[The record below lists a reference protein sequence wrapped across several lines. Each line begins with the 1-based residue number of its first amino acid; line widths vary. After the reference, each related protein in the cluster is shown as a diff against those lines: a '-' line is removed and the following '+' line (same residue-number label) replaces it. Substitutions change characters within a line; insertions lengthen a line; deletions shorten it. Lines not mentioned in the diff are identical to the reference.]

1 MDFSKATRCSEEAAK
16 AAVKVSFPEPAAGS
30 YNVTDVAAMM
40 VDNPDYDKNI
50 VNGKHLDKDGKYE
63 VDAKIVYLE
72 FRVDGQKRPLRLT
85 PWQLTRQTSDG
96 MGLDASMSALDM
108 ERELPRS
115 FTFNVSK
122 ELGTIITSKNT
133 PKQYKLWSR
142 D

>member
-16 AAVKVSFPEPAAGS
+16 AAVKVSFPEPASGS
-30 YNVTDVAAMM
+30 YKVTDVAAMM
-40 VDNPDYDKNI
+40 VDNPDYDKN
-50 VNGKHLDKDGKYE
+50 VVDGKHLDSTGKYT
-63 VDAKIVYLE
+63 VDEKIVYLE
-72 FRVDGQKRPLRLT
+72 FKIEGQTRPMRLT
-85 PWQLTRQTSDG
+85 PWQLTRATSDG
-96 MGLDASMSALDM
+96 MRLDASMDALAM

-133 PKQYKLWSR
+133 PKQYRLWSR